1 MPEATETSESRAA
14 GPVWISG
21 FADEIDPRLDEQLR
35 VMGELGLDYLS
46 LRSADGKSVAD
57 FTPESFSE
65 QIAPRL
71 ETAGVR
77 ISSLGSPIGK
87 IPVDSEEAFD
97 AQLAQLESLCQI
109 CELSGCSYI
118 RMFSFFIPE
127 GKDADAFED
136 VVIAKLRAFV
146 DVAGRHGVTLLHE
159 NEKDIFG
166 DTLARCERLFERIQ
180 SPYFKAAFDFAN
192 FVQCGED
199 TCVCWERLRSH
210 VVYIHIKDA
219 VYTSSE
225 NVVFGTG
232 DGHCEELLRRAIL
245 DEGYSGFLTLEPHLV
260 LFDSLGMLER
270 ADAHHVIAENKAE
283 NGAAG
288 YKMQLDALTGMLGRM
303 GLVRDEDGAW
313 RSR

>member
-1 MPEATETSESRAA
+1 MSTDAETSESPAV
-14 GPVWISG
+14 GPVWVSG

-35 VMGELGLDYLS
+35 VMGELGLGYLS

-71 ETAGVR
+71 DAAGVR

-87 IPVDSEEAFD
+87 IPIGDNAAFEH
-97 AQLAQLESLCQI
+97 QLAQLENLCEI
-109 CELSGCSYI
+109 CKLAGCSYI

-127 GKDADAFED
+127 GADADSFED
-136 VVIAKLRAFV
+136 EAIVKLRAFV
-146 DVAGRHGVTLLHE
+146 EIAERHGVTLLHE

-166 DTLARCERLFERIQ
+166 DTLARCERLFECIQ
-180 SPYFKAAFDFAN
+180 SPYFKAAFDYAN

-199 TCVCWERLRSH
+199 TRECWERLRSH

-270 ADAHHVIAENKAE
+270 ADAHHIIAENKAE

-288 YKMQLDALTGMLGRM
+288 YKMQLDALAGMLGRM
-303 GLVRDEDGAW
+303 GLVRVESGAW
-313 RSR
+313 QSQ